1 MCFSQRDVIL
11 MIRCLLQSLL
21 LGEYLRKANQVRRP
35 RRESLAIKGN
45 GYIVRLYLEEW
56 LKLFREKTHC
66 IQLVFRRRLTVYPV
80 FRGEGEGG
88 GSDIDNLSGEVSQ
101 WGKPHYTK
109 PGHCNCF
116 ASQLL
121 RLILIWFAQ
130 MAWLL
135 SVEHFKY

>member
-1 MCFSQRDVIL
+1 MAETFPGED
-11 MIRCLLQSLL
+11 SL
-21 LGEYLRKANQVRRP
+21 
-35 RRESLAIKGN
+35 
-45 GYIVRLYLEEW
+45 YIVSLP
-56 LKLFREKTHC
+56 EKTHC
-66 IQLVFRRRLTVYPV
+66 IPSLSG
-80 FRGEGEGG
+80 RGGGG